1 MRRSAIITASVVAL
15 TLAACGRDDEDTDA
29 TKNTADATTT
39 ATTTGDAQR
48 YCALTRRLDAAGEKF
63 FADLGQDARPAQFEA
78 AERRF
83 ITQFSAELDGLRRAA
98 PPEIDADVE
107 TLLASQRQRA
117 GLAAT
122 PKVDE
127 ATASAAETRIRAW
140 ERRSCDS

>member
-1 MRRSAIITASVVAL
+1 MRGSAIITASVVAL
-15 TLAACGRDDEDTDA
+15 TLAACGGNDDTDA
-29 TKNTADATTT
+29 NKDTADATTT
-39 ATTTGDAQR
+39 AATTGDAQR

-63 FADLGQDARPAQFEA
+63 FADLGQDARPAEFEA

-83 ITQFSAELDGLRRAA
+83 ITQFSAELDELRRAA
-98 PPEIDADVE
+98 PPQIDADVE
-107 TLLASQRQRA
+107 TLLASQRRRA